1 MHGSALARDP
11 VPERVIAPP
20 SWSATCA
27 DAPAAGHLR
36 SGFAVRMLVRS
47 AHRLVTSV
55 PPRSL
60 SRAALMC
67 PWVTDRRPSFGH
79 AERID
84 PDRRL
89 HRLVAAR
96 LRRDEPQH
104 RPSTGH
110 LPHAWGPVPGA
121 GPADITR
128 RLRPCRPRRHRGRS
142 AVSGLPG
149 RALARGA
156 RGLARRGPSRRRSGR
171 SGRECAG

>member
-1 MHGSALARDP
+1 
-11 VPERVIAPP
+11 
-20 SWSATCA
+20 
-27 DAPAAGHLR
+27 
-36 SGFAVRMLVRS
+36 MLVRS

-67 PWVTDRRPSFGH
+67 PGVTDRRPSFGH
-79 AERID
+79 AERMD

-128 RLRPCRPRRHRGRS
+128 RLRPCRHGGIEGDLLSRACQGAPLREGHEARLDEVQAVVEAGDLGVSARS
-142 AVSGLPG
+142 AEETRNG
-149 RALARGA
+149 
-156 RGLARRGPSRRRSGR
+156 
-171 SGRECAG
+171 